1 MLQGTPSELNH
12 QPHFD
17 VAGSIRQAAREAV
30 SEARDTHATRA
41 AADREVHNLIVDIE
55 KLIERMKHATDPEL
69 TLVRAKVEA
78 SIAAVR
84 QAIFDGAGQ
93 IQRQA
98 QEAIEAGDDFI
109 RQRPWK
115 AIGVA
120 SAAGLAIGLALGRR

>member
-1 MLQGTPSELNH
+1 MWEAGASERYH

-17 VAGSIRQAAREAV
+17 VAGSIQQAAREAV
-30 SEARDTHATRA
+30 REARDIHAARA
-41 AADREVHNLIVDIE
+41 APDSEVHHLIIE
-55 KLIERMKHATDPEL
+55 IEELIERIKSATDPEL
-69 TLVRAKVEA
+69 TLVRTELEA

-93 IQRQA
+93 IRRHA
-98 QEAIEAGDDFI
+98 QEAIESGDNLI

-120 SAAGLAIGLALGRR
+120 SAAGLAIGLVLGRR